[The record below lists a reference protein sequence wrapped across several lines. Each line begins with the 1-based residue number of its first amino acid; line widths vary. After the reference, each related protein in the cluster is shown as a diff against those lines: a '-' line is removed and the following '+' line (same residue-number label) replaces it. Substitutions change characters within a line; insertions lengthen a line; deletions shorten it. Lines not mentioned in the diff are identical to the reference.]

1 MMIFFRFA
9 VNLLLCTLM
18 ASVLIGCEQSEPITQ
33 ESIDQ
38 RLTLEQE
45 ILLLKDLV
53 TQDFD
58 RWNKVVISL
67 GLLATDLVK
76 DQSNNTLQLLS
87 LESTNLSNQE
97 LFELI
102 SYLKKE
108 GEHLNNSMS
117 LLRAW
122 HEVKG
127 VAYSKKSSYGQ
138 YLIKYNM
145 PVDSFEVDSLN
156 KITEKEQ
163 NLDFLSAVNEY
174 KLLIAIYSQ
183 KIKSMDEMLIRQKS
197 AELAQ
202 KKWQSILPAKGIAAS
217 VASKAKMS
225 WEIANKYFLV
235 QQSSRAIK
243 HFIEAKEQ
251 WLKAYELGLI
261 ALAYPLM
268 VEVNGGQFTM
278 GDEAGIGDKDER
290 PLRSLNILSFNMSRT
305 EITFSQYDAYAK
317 ANNIALPNDE
327 GWGRGDR
334 PVINVS
340 WNEAQA
346 FVKWLGDKT
355 GNALRLPKEA
365 EWEYAA
371 KANRVNSLSENK
383 AIFNLAN
390 CEGCYRWGNTETTP
404 VAQFPANSFGFYD
417 MQGNVWEWTD
427 DCYKA
432 STEGCQQKTVR
443 GGSWNDLPTQ
453 LRVSN
458 RSTAEMNKKSN
469 RIGFRIVEDLN
480 TTTFAQE

>member
-1 MMIFFRFA
+1 MIFFRF
-9 VNLLLCTLM
+9 VINLLLCTLM
-18 ASVLIGCEQSEPITQ
+18 ASVLIGCEKSEPITQ
-33 ESIDQ
+33 ASIDQ
-38 RLTLEQE
+38 RFILEQE
-45 ILLLKDLV
+45 VLLLKDLI

-58 RWNKVVISL
+58 RWTQVVTNV
-67 GLLATDLVK
+67 GLLATDLAK
-76 DQSNNTLQLLS
+76 DQTNNTLQLLS
-87 LESTNLSNQE
+87 LELINLSNQE

-102 SYLKKE
+102 TYLKKD
-108 GEHLNNSMS
+108 GEHLNSSMS
-117 LLRAW
+117 LLSAW
-122 HEVKG
+122 HEFKG
-127 VAYSKKSSYGQ
+127 IAYSKKSSYEQ

-145 PVDSFEVDSLN
+145 PVDSFEVDALN
-156 KITEKEQ
+156 KIAKKEKNEE
-163 NLDFLSAVNEY
+163 FLLAVNEY
-174 KLLIAIYSQ
+174 KLLTTIYSQ
-183 KIKSMDEMLIRQKS
+183 KIKSIDEVLKTQK
-197 AELAQ
+197 LAKVAQ
-202 KKWQSILPAKGIAAS
+202 QKWQSILSVKSIAAS
-217 VASKAKMS
+217 VASKANVS
-225 WEIANKYFLV
+225 WEIANKQFLV
-235 QQSSRAIK
+235 QQSPQAIK
-243 HFIEAKEQ
+243 HYIEAKDQ
-251 WLKAYELGLI
+251 WVKAYELGLT

-268 VEVNGGQFTM
+268 VDVSGGQFIM
-278 GDEAGIGDKDER
+278 GDEAGTGDKDER
-290 PLRSLNILSFNMSRT
+290 PLRSLNILSFKMSRT

-317 ANNIALPNDE
+317 ASNIALPNDE

-340 WNEAQA
+340 WYEAQA

-355 GNALRLPKEA
+355 GKALRLPKEA

-371 KANRVNSLSENK
+371 KANRVDSLSDNK
-383 AIFNLAN
+383 AIVNLAN

-432 STEGCQQKTVR
+432 STKGCQQKSVR

-458 RSTAEMNKKSN
+458 RSTAEMNKQSN